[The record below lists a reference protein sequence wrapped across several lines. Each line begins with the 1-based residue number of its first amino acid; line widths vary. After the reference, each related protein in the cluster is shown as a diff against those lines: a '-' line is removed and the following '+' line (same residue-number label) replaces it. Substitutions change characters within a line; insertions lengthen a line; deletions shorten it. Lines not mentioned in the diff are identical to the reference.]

1 MNLII
6 TTKEELEDLIKASVR
21 KGLEEYFL
29 EEELNKSKEPNMTIK
44 EASKLLKVS
53 TQTIRSYVKR
63 GIIKAHKVGNRILI
77 ETSSIDKALTE
88 VKSLKYKR

>member
-1 MNLII
+1 
-6 TTKEELEDLIKASVR
+6 
-21 KGLEEYFL
+21 
-29 EEELNKSKEPNMTIK
+29 MTIK

>member
-1 MNLII
+1 MKII
-6 TTKEELEDLIKASVR
+6 VTTKEELEELITSSVR
-21 KGLEEYFL
+21 KGIEEYFL
-29 EEELNKSKEPNMTIK
+29 EQELKKSKEPNITIK

-53 TQTIRSYVKR
+53 TQTVRSYVKR
-63 GIIKAHKVGNRILI
+63 GVIKAHKVGNRILI

>member
-1 MNLII
+1 MKII
-6 TTKEELEDLIKASVR
+6 VTTKEELEELINSSVR
-21 KGLEEYFL
+21 KGIEEYFL
-29 EEELNKSKEPNMTIK
+29 EQELKRSKEPNITIK

-53 TQTIRSYVKR
+53 TQTVRSYVKR
-63 GIIKAHKVGNRILI
+63 GVIKAHKVGNRILI

>member
-1 MNLII
+1 MKII
-6 TTKEELEDLIKASVR
+6 VTTKEELEELINSSVR
-21 KGLEEYFL
+21 KGIEEYFL
-29 EEELNKSKEPNMTIK
+29 EQELKKSKEPNITIK

-53 TQTIRSYVKR
+53 TQTVRSYVKR
-63 GIIKAHKVGNRILI
+63 GVIKAHKVGNRILI